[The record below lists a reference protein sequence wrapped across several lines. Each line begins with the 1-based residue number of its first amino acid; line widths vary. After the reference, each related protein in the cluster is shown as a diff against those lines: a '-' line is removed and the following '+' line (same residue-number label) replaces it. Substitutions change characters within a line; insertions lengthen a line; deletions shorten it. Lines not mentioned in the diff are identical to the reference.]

1 MQIRGEGTGG
11 FAKGKALV
19 VTAKESLFGDFPEGS
34 ILVVEG
40 ISLEDSGKMDF
51 SNVTGIVA
59 SSGSEKSETLLL
71 ANGLGIPAV
80 VNVPNCLE
88 SIISGDRI
96 LILGNDVH
104 VNPDLGVVNEFQKQR
119 KMSDPQ
125 MTFDFEDD
133 SGQEELKL
141 F

>member
-51 SNVTGIVA
+51 SNVTTGSL
-59 SSGSEKSETLLL
+59 SSGMMSMLIPTLVSSTNFRSKEKCPT
-71 ANGLGIPAV
+71 
-80 VNVPNCLE
+80 
-88 SIISGDRI
+88 R
-96 LILGNDVH
+96 
-104 VNPDLGVVNEFQKQR
+104 R
-119 KMSDPQ
+119 
-125 MTFDFEDD
+125 
-133 SGQEELKL
+133 
-141 F
+141 